1 MQNKNF
7 KQTILQNVEMDTQT
21 SFIANGDIMIYPC
34 NWEADKAPVT
44 ADGQR
49 RVNYK
54 AGVAVDEDGK
64 TLVKRYNIGKNGS
77 KYEVIYETAHAEVK
91 MTRPWKQHRFLNR
104 EKVIVDFKFP
114 RKYPLSLMKQM
125 FYQECEQIM
134 AFLNSRKEDTL
145 WKD

>member
-21 SFIANGDIMIYPC
+21 SFIANGDITIYPC

-44 ADGQR
+44 ADGQH

-64 TLVKRYNIGKNGS
+64 TLVKRYNTGKNGS

-125 FYQECEQIM
+125 FYQDTRQIM

>member
-91 MTRPWKQHRFLNR
+91 MTRSWKQHRFLNR

-114 RKYPLSLMKQM
+114 RKYPLSLMKLM

>member
-49 RVNYK
+49 RGNYK
-54 AGVAVDEDGK
+54 AGVAVDEYGK

>member
-21 SFIANGDIMIYPC
+21 SFIANGDITIYPC

-64 TLVKRYNIGKNGS
+64 TLVKRYNTGKNGS

-125 FYQECEQIM
+125 FYQDTRQIM